1 MLILASISPRRKEL
15 LESVG
20 FKFNLKKPNFDEDT
34 IDASKMKVDEY
45 VLHLA
50 ESKSKSVFSNYPNDI
65 VIAADTI
72 VVLGHDI
79 IGKPKDEADAMNIL
93 RRLSGKTHQVYTG
106 YAVIRKG
113 DCKTEVSFEK
123 THVTFR
129 EISDSEIR
137 FYVKTGEPMDKAGS
151 YGVQGIG
158 GALVTGINGDY
169 NNVVGLPVCSLVQ
182 TLRRFGVEV
191 FR

>member
-20 FKFNLKKPNFDEDT
+20 FKFNLKKPIFDEDT

-50 ESKSKSVFSNYPNDI
+50 ESKSKSVFSNFTNDI

-106 YAVIRKG
+106 VYITSN
-113 DCKTEVSFEK
+113 DQEVGFVEVAN
-123 THVTFR
+123 VTFKAM
-129 EISDSEIR
+129 SDEDILAYIATR
-137 FYVKTGEPMDKAGS
+137 EPMDKAGAYGIQGFGSQYVES
-151 YGVQGIG
+151 YD
-158 GALVTGINGDY
+158 GDFHTIM
-169 NNVVGLPVCSLVQ
+169 GLPLKKVISVLKG
-182 TLRRFGVEV
+182 FGVTPESAE
-191 FR
+191 

>member
-20 FKFNLKKPNFDEDT
+20 FKFFLTKPNFEEDT

-50 ESKSKSVFSNYPNDI
+50 ESKSKSVFSNHPDDI
-65 VIAADTI
+65 ILAADTI

-79 IGKPKDEADAMNIL
+79 IGKPKDEADAANIL

-106 YAVIRKG
+106 VFIVSNNQ
-113 DCKTEVSFEK
+113 EVGFVEVAN
-123 THVTFR
+123 VTFKSM
-129 EISDSEIR
+129 SDEDILA
-137 FYVKTGEPMDKAGS
+137 YIATKEPMDKAGAYGIQGYGSQYIES
-151 YGVQGIG
+151 YD
-158 GALVTGINGDY
+158 GDFHTIM
-169 NNVVGLPVCSLVQ
+169 GLPLKKVISVLKG
-182 TLRRFGVEV
+182 FGVSPESAE
-191 FR
+191 

>member
-79 IGKPKDEADAMNIL
+79 IGKPKDETDAMNIL

-106 YAVIRKG
+106 VFIVSNNQ
-113 DCKTEVSFEK
+113 EVGFVEVAN
-123 THVTFR
+123 VTFK
-129 EISDSEIR
+129 SMSEEDILA
-137 FYVKTGEPMDKAGS
+137 YIATKEPMDKAGA
-151 YGVQGIG
+151 YGIQGYG
-158 GALVTGINGDY
+158 SQYVEGYDGDFHTIM
-169 NNVVGLPVCSLVQ
+169 GLPLKKVISVLKG
-182 TLRRFGVEV
+182 FGVTPESAE
-191 FR
+191 